1 MDDIKVT
8 GTIKEWKD
16 GEVTLASPVFGEAT
30 FKADAFKIIEFNLG
44 KPRNSA
50 SFNTKPQNSVIER
63 AHAIRAAQ
71 EARVPAQVAEGIA
84 QELEIL
90 REQKGKFKLNI
101 RR

>member
-1 MDDIKVT
+1 MKA
-8 GTIKEWKD
+8 WKD

-50 SFNTKPQNSVIER
+50 SINTKPKNSVIDR
-63 AHAIRAAQ
+63 AHAIRAAREAAQ
-71 EARVPAQVAEGIA
+71 KARVPAQVAEGIA

-90 REQKGKFKLNI
+90 REQKGNFKLNI
-101 RR
+101 RRK